1 VVEAAVV
8 HSQVKGAILL
18 LDEKDRGTGRGL
30 RRANELVGKILVEEL
45 S

>member
-1 VVEAAVV
+1 MVEAVV
-8 HSQVKGAILL
+8 VYSQAKGALL

-30 RRANELVGKILVEEL
+30 RRANELVGKILIKKL